1 MSQQIFS
8 ENAMQIAAIFG
19 GNYLARKSK
28 ALESE
33 QIIKVIAQAVT
44 LEQSIELFRK
54 LPLPSYQFLTDYM
67 ESIIMLIAVASTSVV
82 YDAILEAAQGKPVN
96 LNKEDVKLGLMQGL
110 IVAAGNL
117 TNLY

>member
-1 MSQQIFS
+1 MPEQIFS
-8 ENAMQIAAIFG
+8 ENVMQIVAIFG

-44 LEQSIELFRK
+44 LEQSIEFFRK
-54 LPLPSYQFLTDYM
+54 LGLPDYGFLKDYM
-67 ESIIMLIAVASTSVV
+67 ESIIMLIAVAATSVV

-117 TNLY
+117 TSLY